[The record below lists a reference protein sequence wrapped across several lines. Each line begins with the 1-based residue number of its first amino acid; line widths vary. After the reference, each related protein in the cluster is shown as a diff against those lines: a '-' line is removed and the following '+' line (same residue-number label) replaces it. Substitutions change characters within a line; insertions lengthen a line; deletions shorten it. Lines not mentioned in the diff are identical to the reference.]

1 MQGGQ
6 KETYLRYT
14 NDFGQKKFHIFEVD
28 EKFLE
33 EIAAAD
39 PTGES
44 DAAQIKMAHAYQEFG
59 YRQAAVSTQKS
70 TYKLK
75 QSETTNMLMA
85 VNLSEKKEDDTRDIL
100 NVTSAFVEV
109 TSTQRKDHQIFTYLR
124 LNHDVFGR
132 FDQEA

>member
-6 KETYLRYT
+6 KEAYLRYT
-14 NDFGQKKFHIFEVD
+14 NDFGQKQFHLFEVD

-39 PTGES
+39 PTGVT

-59 YRQAAVSTQKS
+59 YRQAAISTEKS

-75 QSETTNMLMA
+75 QSETTNMFMA
-85 VNLSEKKEDDTRDIL
+85 VDLSEKREDETCDITY
-100 NVTSAFVEV
+100 VSSAFVEV
-109 TSTQRKDHQIFTYLR
+109 TPTQRKDHQVFTYLR
-124 LNHDVFGR
+124 MHNDVFGR
-132 FDQEA
+132 YDQEA